1 MCLLA
6 ILYLWVFVLNFKS
19 YFKEWS
25 FLGIPT
31 CFPVHLASVRLPCPP
46 PPSVNLTLSHVGGRS
61 WVQLIFFPFLFG
73 SCVALEKAIF
83 VQVGF
88 FFFHFLSRSWSVLWM
103 GDGRVSCPPLEEV
116 SFASWQ
122 TKVSSG
128 TWRGFSPLLQWQVT
142 FALCLKGTQATGDS
156 VPVSSSSQSLPY
168 IQSF

>member
-6 ILYLWVFVLNFKS
+6 ILYLWVFLLNFKS

-88 FFFHFLSRSWSVLWM
+88 FFSTSSAAADLCCGWGMEGCPVLPWRKSALPHDKQRSALGHGGVSRPFSN
-103 GDGRVSCPPLEEV
+103 GR
-116 SFASWQ
+116 
-122 TKVSSG
+122 
-128 TWRGFSPLLQWQVT
+128 
-142 FALCLKGTQATGDS
+142 
-156 VPVSSSSQSLPY
+156 
-168 IQSF
+168 